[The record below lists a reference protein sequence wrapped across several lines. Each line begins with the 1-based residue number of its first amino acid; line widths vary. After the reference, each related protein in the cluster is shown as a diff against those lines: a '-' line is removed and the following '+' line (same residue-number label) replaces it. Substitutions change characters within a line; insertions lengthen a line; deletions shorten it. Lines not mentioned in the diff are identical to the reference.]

1 MGGDDHSI
9 HRSHSGINGRVEI
22 TRAKASEF
30 FGFLALST
38 LADGAFAYLGA

>member
-1 MGGDDHSI
+1 MGDNYDSI
-9 HRSHSGINGRVEI
+9 YRSHSGINGRVEI

-38 LADGAFAYLGA
+38 LADGALAYLGA